1 MREFVTLLY
10 HRVHPKYGLN
20 PRKFKLQMEFLKKY
34 FNILSLSNLKAKFRF
49 PSVLITFDDGFSDF
63 LFYAFPI
70 LKELSIPAV
79 LFVSPERVLNRKL
92 VRSSPEDSNVSTYDA
107 FKISF
112 LRGDNSAFLS
122 WEELRLLESSG
133 LISVESHSLTH
144 RAALG
149 KGKPYKSGNDWRI
162 FSLPERERKKVKEGT
177 ELTSILVTNYKE
189 AERELKR
196 SKEIL
201 EKELKKEVRALAW
214 PWGIYD
220 EKTVEIAKKVGYE
233 FCFTTER
240 GFNRKRDPYHIKR
253 LAVGDN
259 KSMFWFKTRALFY
272 SL

>member
-1 MREFVTLLY
+1 MGFTILLY
-10 HRVHPKYGLN
+10 HRIHPKFGVSPKEFLEQMKFLKRHFNLVGLN
-20 PRKFKLQMEFLKKY
+20 DLK
-34 FNILSLSNLKAKFRF
+34 NIREF
-49 PSVLITFDDGFSDF
+49 PSALITFDDGFSDF

-70 LKELSIPAV
+70 LRKLSIPAV
-79 LFVSPERVLNRKL
+79 LFVSPERVLNRKI

-107 FKISF
+107 FKKSF
-112 LRGDNSAFLS
+112 LLEDNSAFLS

-133 LISVESHSLTH
+133 LISVESHLLSH

-149 KGKPYKSGNDWRI
+149 KGKPYKSRNDWRI
-162 FSLPERERKKVKEGT
+162 FSLPERERRKVREGT
-177 ELTSILVTNYKE
+177 ELTSILVTNYEE

-201 EKELKKEVRALAW
+201 EEELKKEVRALAW

-259 KSMFWFKTRALFY
+259 KSMFWFKTRTLFY